1 LVATLAS
8 GSTKTTLV
16 FPTFDAATATITLA
30 HQTARWNVGFFDN
43 RRIKSV
49 IPQIGWSCD
58 GENFSPENHTY
69 RTLPS
74 FEKKAE
80 AVSDITRVISC

>member
-1 LVATLAS
+1 MQQLPPLRPRTKLLVGMLA
-8 GSTKTTLV
+8 
-16 FPTFDAATATITLA
+16 
-30 HQTARWNVGFFDN
+30 FFDN